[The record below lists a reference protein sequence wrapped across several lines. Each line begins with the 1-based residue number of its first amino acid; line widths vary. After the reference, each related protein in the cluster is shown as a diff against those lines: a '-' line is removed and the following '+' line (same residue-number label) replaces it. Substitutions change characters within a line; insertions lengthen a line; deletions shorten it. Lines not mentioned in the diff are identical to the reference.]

1 MYSVKKLSIVVA
13 IVVILLGGAYWV
25 YDRLTGNHVEIESV
39 IAQNSADTASPVS
52 SASNV
57 NDTTTE
63 TKVESPTLDG
73 SWTIQPD
80 SKVYFSVT
88 TSRETVNYE
97 MDQLTGSWTVNS
109 SDPTQSTAEGT
120 VDLASLDSGNSQ
132 RDGHVSGP
140 QLLDTAQFPNASFKA
155 TSFEGMPSEL
165 TDGDTFPLIV
175 NGELTVKG
183 MTKEVVFTGQAAYQQ
198 GAMKLE
204 ANTVVTFGDFGMTN
218 PHTVI
223 MDTENN
229 LAVELRLIFGQ

>member
-1 MYSVKKLSIVVA
+1 MNTAKKLSIVAA
-13 IVVILLGGAYWV
+13 IVVVLLGGVYWV

-39 IAQNSADTASPVS
+39 IAQDPADAASPAS

-63 TKVESPTLDG
+63 TKVESASLDG
-73 SWTIQPD
+73 AWTIQPD

-97 MDQLTGSWTVNS
+97 MDQLTGTWTMNTAN
-109 SDPTQSTAEGT
+109 PAQSTAEGT

-132 RDGHVSGP
+132 RDGHVSGS

-155 TSFEGMPSEL
+155 TSFEGMPAEL

-175 NGELTVKG
+175 NGDLTVKG
-183 MTKEVVFTGQAAYQQ
+183 LTKEVVFTGQAAYQQ
-198 GAMKLE
+198 EALKLE
-204 ANTVVTFGDFGMTN
+204 ASTVVTFGDFGMTN

-229 LAVELRLIFGQ
+229 LTVELRLIFGQ